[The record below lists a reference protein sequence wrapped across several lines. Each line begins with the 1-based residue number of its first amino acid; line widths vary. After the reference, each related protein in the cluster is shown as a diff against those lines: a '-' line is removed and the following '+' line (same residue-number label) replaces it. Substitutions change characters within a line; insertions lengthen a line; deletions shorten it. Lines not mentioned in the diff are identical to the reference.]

1 MKQNFLIRTFSLP
14 KKLKGDALA
23 AFLVIVK
30 GRYILSVFTLVTCS
44 ILTFTD
50 PIRLISTLVP

>member
-1 MKQNFLIRTFSLP
+1 MKNLQANT
-14 KKLKGDALA
+14 LA
-23 AFLVIVK
+23 AFLVKVK
-30 GRYILSVFTLVTCS
+30 GSYILSVFKLVTCS